1 MDIGSVDYWAT
12 SGRSLYHSAS
22 APSKL
27 VSSLLVVAAAMLTRD
42 VVILTAIY
50 LAEVS
55 AVVAAR
61 LPVRQVMALG
71 AYPAIFSILFVI
83 SQWDG
88 TLVRPAIIILRAMDS
103 ALAMLLLIT
112 TTPYP
117 QVFATLRFVLP
128 RVILDGLFLTY
139 RSLFLLLDVAGDL
152 LVALRV
158 RGGLVKGNPVR
169 SVANIAYGLG
179 PLLLRAMALSQR
191 FYDAMRL
198 RGYTGQFVSGR
209 DWYRLRRADTL
220 PVGLGL
226 ALLTI
231 GLASNLTG
239 VGLSGYNGYILLVSA
254 LAVAASSWFRARAIG
269 DPISETPPWQMKK

>member
-12 SGRSLYHSAS
+12 SGHSLYHGAS

-27 VSSLLVVAAAMLTRD
+27 VSSLLIVAAAMLTRD
-42 VVILTAIY
+42 VVILIAIY
-50 LAEVS
+50 LAGLS
-55 AVVAAR
+55 AVIAAR
-61 LPVRQVMALG
+61 LPARQLMVLA
-71 AYPAIFSILFVI
+71 AYPAIFSTLFVI

-117 QVFATLRFVLP
+117 QVFATLRFLLP
-128 RVILDGLFLTY
+128 RVVLDGLFLTY

-152 LVALRV
+152 LVALRL
-158 RGGLVKGNPVR
+158 RGGLVWRNPIR
-169 SVANIAYGLG
+169 SAANIGYGLG
-179 PLLLRAMALSQR
+179 PLLLRALALSQR

-198 RGYTGQFVSGR
+198 RGYTGQLVSGR
-209 DWYRLRRADTL
+209 DWYRLRPADAL

-226 ALLTI
+226 VLLAV
-231 GLASNLTG
+231 GLASALVG
-239 VGLSGYNGYILLVSA
+239 PGLSGYNGYFLLASM
-254 LAVAASSWFRARAIG
+254 LAVAASSWIGARVARS
-269 DPISETPPWQMKK
+269 PVSETAPWQMNK